1 MNSLISVI
9 MGVYNAE
16 NTLKQAIESIIN
28 QTYENWELIICDDG
42 STDDSFRIIREFQDP
57 RIIAMK
63 NQENMGLGYAL
74 NRCLNKAKGLY
85 IARMD
90 ADDISLSTRLE
101 KEIEFLKNNPQYA
114 VVSTAIKMLTSY
126 GEFSM
131 EIKNSDPEPKDFI
144 IGSPIAHPACMMRKE
159 CLDDVGGY
167 NEGKNTLR
175 VEDTDLWIRLLKKG
189 YKFYILPEPLY
200 KWRFNYDSVHKQKLI
215 YRLNGTIV
223 RLKGCKELN
232 LPFYYYLLSF
242 RTVIIGL
249 IPTPIRYI
257 MHQRRMKR

>member
-167 NEGKNTLR
+167 NEGKNTAECT
-175 VEDTDLWIRLLKKG
+175 VYNTHG
-189 YKFYILPEPLY
+189 AFP
-200 KWRFNYDSVHKQKLI
+200 WRFNYDSVHKQKLI